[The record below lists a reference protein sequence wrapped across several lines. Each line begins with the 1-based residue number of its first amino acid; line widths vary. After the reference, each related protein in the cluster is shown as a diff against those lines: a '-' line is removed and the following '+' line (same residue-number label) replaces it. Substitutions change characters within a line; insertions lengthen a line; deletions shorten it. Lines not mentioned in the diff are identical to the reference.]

1 MSKGRNERK
10 AKGANEGG
18 VGNHICED
26 RQKEHNEDGVIRKG
40 AKEDILI
47 TCLSEGQLC
56 GLWSSRRSGRLE

>member
-1 MSKGRNERK
+1 MSKGSNERK

-18 VGNHICED
+18 VGNHVCEYG
-26 RQKEHNEDGVIRKG
+26 QKGHNKDEVIRKG